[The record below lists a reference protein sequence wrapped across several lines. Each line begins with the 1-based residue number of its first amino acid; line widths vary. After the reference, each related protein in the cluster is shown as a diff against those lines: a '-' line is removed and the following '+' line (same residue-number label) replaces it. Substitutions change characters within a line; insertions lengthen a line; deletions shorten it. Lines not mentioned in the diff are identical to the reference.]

1 MQPRTFF
8 DNISRWYT
16 EVESSEPAALA
27 ASAQGP
33 SVRQEAV
40 AHGKQRRIL
49 IRTVGMSWIIVCF
62 TVLVL
67 LAAVIPYQ
75 RNLLLAEMRQR
86 AMVAYTSTAQVAVE
100 SIILDDYSTVVEHC
114 LNMVAKNPTLEY
126 VVLTRQDGFSLV
138 HMRDSWRQE
147 TLSGRWRPAGSDGE
161 RQERFMRNP
170 LGSGEVLHLSYPFA
184 YKGIYWGW
192 IHLGLSTVKFHQDTR
207 ALYGRS
213 GLIAALAVSVGF
225 VAALLHA
232 RRLSIPILELERFAR
247 KIASG
252 DLSGRIEIRTGDEL
266 EQLAESFN
274 FMVTELQRSKH
285 EREIAQHK
293 LVDAARQAGM
303 AEVAIDVL
311 HNVGNVLNSV
321 GVTTSAVTK
330 RMRQSKT
337 AALASVAELVTSR
350 GDNLAT
356 YLRDDP
362 SGRKLPEY
370 LTALC
375 AHLAEE
381 QQDVLAHM
389 LALEHHIQHMRDIIH
404 LQQNYSRAIGFTEP
418 VRIHEVVEDALQLNA
433 ESNAQYDIAVIKQY
447 EGVPVC
453 LLDRHRLLQIL
464 TNLISNAQHAL
475 RQTQGGQRAITI
487 RIGHARPERLCI
499 EVADTGHG
507 ISPENMTRIFQ
518 HGFTTRRN
526 GHGFG
531 LHGSA
536 MAAKE
541 MNGELTA
548 DSEGPGHGA
557 TFRLILPCRSVE
569 MTT

>member
-1 MQPRTFF
+1 
-8 DNISRWYT
+8 
-16 EVESSEPAALA
+16 
-27 ASAQGP
+27 
-33 SVRQEAV
+33 
-40 AHGKQRRIL
+40 
-49 IRTVGMSWIIVCF
+49 
-62 TVLVL
+62 
-67 LAAVIPYQ
+67 
-75 RNLLLAEMRQR
+75 
-86 AMVAYTSTAQVAVE
+86 
-100 SIILDDYSTVVEHC
+100 
-114 LNMVAKNPTLEY
+114 
-126 VVLTRQDGFSLV
+126 
-138 HMRDSWRQE
+138 
-147 TLSGRWRPAGSDGE
+147 
-161 RQERFMRNP
+161 
-170 LGSGEVLHLSYPFA
+170 LSYPFA
-184 YKGIYWGW
+184 YKGIDWGW
-192 IHLGLSTVKFHQDTR
+192 IHLGLSTVKFHRDAR
-207 ALYGRS
+207 ALYWRS

-266 EQLAESFN
+266 EQLAQSFN
-274 FMVTELQRSKH
+274 FMVAELQRSKY
-285 EREIAQHK
+285 EREIAQQK
-293 LVDAARQAGM
+293 LLDAARQAGM
-303 AEVAIDVL
+303 AEVAINVL

-330 RMRQSKT
+330 RMQQSKT
-337 AALASVAELVTSR
+337 ASLASVAELVTSR
-350 GDNLAT
+350 GDNLAA

-370 LTALC
+370 LAALC
-375 AHLAEE
+375 AHLVEE

-389 LALEHHIQHMRDIIH
+389 LALEHHVQHMRDIIH

-418 VRIHEVVEDALQLNA
+418 VRIREVVEDALQLNA
-433 ESNAQYDIAVIKQY
+433 ESSAQYGIAVIKQY
-447 EGVPVC
+447 DGAPVC

-464 TNLISNAQHAL
+464 TNLISNAHHAL
-475 RQTQGGQRAITI
+475 QPTPEGQRAITI
-487 RIGHARPERLCI
+487 RIGHARPDRLCI

-507 ISPENMTRIFQ
+507 ISLENMTRIFQ

-548 DSEGPGHGA
+548 HSEGPGHGA
-557 TFRLILPCRSVE
+557 TFKLILPCRNEE